1 VSNLAPLV
9 AVLLGSMGA
18 GCRGGD
24 EGDSKSTTGG
34 PFTIVTNID
43 FTTQNGTFK
52 VAQGSQELGCSGGTF
67 VDHPLGAGEY
77 GTGESSGAILKVL
90 TCTDGERSGSLL
102 IRFFGIDS
110 SRWNFQSGTGDF
122 AGVKGRGKFHLR
134 FSPGPEISGVET
146 LAGMVSFASR

>member
-1 VSNLAPLV
+1 MGRESRV
-9 AVLLGSMGA
+9 A
-18 GCRGGD
+18 R
-24 EGDSKSTTGG
+24 
-34 PFTIVTNID
+34 F
-43 FTTQNGTFK
+43 
-52 VAQGSQELGCSGGTF
+52 
-67 VDHPLGAGEY
+67 
-77 GTGESSGAILKVL
+77 LKVL

-122 AGVKGRGKFHLR
+122 AGVKGNGKFHLR